1 MELYWIYVVCVILCV
16 QVDQSSEQSGMPSSP
31 CQNMFQYQRE
41 GYEWIGLAQIQ
52 SLPLGQTTKLEVM
65 LSLRAKL
72 PSVIMFLY
80 PSYYHLVIHG
90 FIIYITISVA

>member
-1 MELYWIYVVCVILCV
+1 MDL
-16 QVDQSSEQSGMPSSP
+16 SSEQSVPASP

-41 GYEWIGLAQIQ
+41 GYEWTGLAQVQ
-52 SLPLGQTTKLEVM
+52 SLPLGQAMKTEVM

-72 PSVIMFLY
+72 PSVIMFLF

-90 FIIYITISVA
+90 SFSLFSQIHREGIRFMYHVYFRKSP

>member
-1 MELYWIYVVCVILCV
+1 MCVILCV
-16 QVDQSSEQSGMPSSP
+16 RVDLSSEQSGGIPSSP

-41 GYEWIGLAQIQ
+41 GYEWIGLAQVQ
-52 SLPLGQTTKLEVM
+52 SLPLGQSMKTEVM

-80 PSYYHLVIHG
+80 PSYYHLVIYG
-90 FIIYITISVA
+90 SFSLFS